1 MTGPRPEQLP
11 VPGLE
16 LGEGPCWDP
25 ASQTLYWIDAPAGL
39 VYGLNG
45 AEGREGTEGAGG
57 GRGAVSS
64 WKAGQPIG
72 AVFPRASDGL
82 VVTSRDGVL
91 ALEPASGAVAMLAP
105 IEADR
110 PGNRMNDGAC
120 DRAGRLYAGT
130 MAADESPGQGALYR
144 VDPDLSVTRL
154 LTGVGISN
162 GIGWSPDERLLYY
175 SDSLAYQ
182 VDVFDYDPQT
192 GAIDG
197 RRRFASVGQ
206 GDVVPD
212 GLSVDAEGGVWIA
225 QWGGGVLCRHRPD
238 GSVDQVVEFPHA
250 HVTSCAFG
258 GPRLDRLYVT
268 TAAGPA
274 DPAGGLFVLTPGV
287 TGLPS
292 YPFRG

>member
-1 MTGPRPEQLP
+1 MTGLRPEQLP

-25 ASQTLYWIDAPAGL
+25 ATETLYWIDAPAGL
-39 VYGLNG
+39 VYWLDTDGGTG
-45 AEGREGTEGAGG
+45 ALE
-57 GRGAVSS
+57 V
-64 WKAGQPIG
+64 GQPIG
-72 AVFPRASDGL
+72 AVFPRASGGL
-82 VVTSRDGVL
+82 VVTSPDAVL
-91 ALEPASGAVAMLAP
+91 AVEPASGAVAMLAP
-105 IEADR
+105 IEADQ

-130 MAADESPGQGALYR
+130 MAADETPGQGALYR
-144 VDPDLSVTRL
+144 LDPDLTVTRL
-154 LTGVGISN
+154 ATGVGISN
-162 GIGWSPDERLLYY
+162 GIGWSPDERLMYY

-182 VDVFDYDPQT
+182 VDVFDYDPAT
-192 GAIDG
+192 GAIEG

-212 GLSVDAEGGVWIA
+212 GLAVDAQGGIWIA
-225 QWGGGVLCRHRPD
+225 QWGGAVLCRHHPD
-238 GSVDQVVEFPHA
+238 GSVDRVVEFPHA

-258 GPRLDRLYVT
+258 GPGLDRLYVT

-287 TGLPS
+287 TGLPG

>member
-1 MTGPRPEQLP
+1 MTGLRPEQLP

-25 ASQTLYWIDAPAGL
+25 ASQSIYWIDAPAGL
-39 VYGLNG
+39 VYGLDGGDG
-45 AEGREGTEGAGG
+45 AD
-57 GRGAVSS
+57 GAVRTCE
-64 WKAGQPIG
+64 AGQPIG
-72 AVFPRASDGL
+72 AVFPRASGGL

-91 ALEPASGAVAMLAP
+91 GVDPASGTVAMLAP
-105 IEADR
+105 IEADQ

-130 MAADESPGQGALYR
+130 MAADERPGQGALYR
-144 VDPDLSVTRL
+144 VDPELSVTRL

-162 GIGWSPDERLLYY
+162 GIGWSPDERLMYY

-182 VDVFDYDPQT
+182 VDVFDYDPAT
-192 GAIDG
+192 GAIEG
-197 RRRFASVGQ
+197 RRRFASIGK

-212 GLSVDAEGGVWIA
+212 GLTVDAEGGVWIA
-225 QWGGGVLCRHRPD
+225 QWGGGVLGRHLPD
-238 GSVDQVVEFPHA
+238 GSVDRVVEFPHA

-258 GPRLDRLYVT
+258 GPGLDRLYVT